1 MYSLV
6 PENMYEVEQKLN
18 YFKEKGEEI
27 TEEEI
32 IRQAVLDNAQQILDG
47 DL

>member
-18 YFKEKGEEI
+18 YFKEKGEKI
-27 TEEEI
+27 TEEEVI
-32 IRQAVLDNAQQILDG
+32 QQAVLE
-47 DL
+47 

>member
-18 YFKEKGEEI
+18 YFKEKGDKI
-27 TEEEI
+27 NKPYSI
-32 IRQAVLDNAQQILDG
+32 IASKS
-47 DL
+47 